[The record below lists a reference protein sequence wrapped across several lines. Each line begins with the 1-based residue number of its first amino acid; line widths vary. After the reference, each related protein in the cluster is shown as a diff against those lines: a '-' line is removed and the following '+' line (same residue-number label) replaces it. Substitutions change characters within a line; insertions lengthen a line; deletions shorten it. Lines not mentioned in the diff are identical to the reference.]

1 VTSLLVTFDHAEL
14 GVPFD
19 RLPELPRPA
28 LAVILESS
36 GIHGQAADEILA
48 TLQRTLQRVA
58 AGESVTAIAEQLP
71 ASPVAAAS
79 EPAASDAAEIQLAAG
94 QGSLDFDPAMAER
107 MRALEVGTWV
117 QLTSESGRVE
127 PAKVSWISP
136 ISSRLLFVNRR
147 GIRVLVASAEELAA
161 MERLGRVQLREA
173 GTAFDDAMHQVMGKL
188 KAVAPPVSGP
198 TSESAGA

>member
-1 VTSLLVTFDHAEL
+1 
-14 GVPFD
+14 VPYD
-19 RLPELPRPA
+19 KLPELPRAA
-28 LAVILESS
+28 LLSILESS
-36 GIHGQAADEILA
+36 GVLGHAADEVLIA
-48 TLQRTLQRVA
+48 LQRTFQRVS

-71 ASPVAAAS
+71 ASPI
-79 EPAASDAAEIQLAAG
+79 PAAPESASDSAELQLIAG
-94 QGSLDFDPAMAER
+94 SATLDFDPALAER
-107 MRALEVGTWV
+107 MRTLEIGTWV

-161 MERLGRVQLREA
+161 MARLGRLQLREA

-188 KAVAPPVSGP
+188 KAVAPAPVNP
-198 TSESAGA
+198 AEGAATT